1 MKNVK
6 KKYLVLVTSYPDNNG
21 NKDLNYVHTRN
32 IEYVRNGIDVTV
44 LNFKAT
50 NDYIID
56 GVRVITINDYKAN
69 QNDFDILISHA
80 PNLRQHI
87 RFILKNANNFYSFVF
102 FFHGHEVLRIQK
114 VYPKPY
120 DFKKSNYV
128 KGKILDLYDLFKL
141 YVLRKIFKKF
151 IKKSFFIFV
160 SNWML
165 EEFEKWLHINRDE
178 LYNRYSIIYNNVNK
192 IFEEESYDFSS
203 KKIYDYITIRSN
215 LDESKYAIDI
225 VCKLANQSKDKSFL
239 IIGKGEYFKHYEK
252 PENVLLIERNL
263 NPKEIIEFLN
273 LSKCAL
279 MPTRTDA
286 QGVMMC
292 EMATYGIPLITSN
305 ISVCKEVFAE
315 FKNVRYIDN
324 ELPQLPDFNFL
335 VNNSKN
341 EKYFSKNTVLEEI
354 NILKNYI

>member
-1 MKNVK
+1 MKNS
-6 KKYLVLVTSYPDNNG
+6 KKYLVLVASYPDNNG
-21 NKDLNYVHTRN
+21 NKDLNYVHTRD
-32 IEYVRNGIDVTV
+32 IEYIRNNMDVTV

-50 NDYIID
+50 CGYIID
-56 GVRVITINDYKAN
+56 GVKVITISDYKKH
-69 QNDFDILISHA
+69 QNEFDILVSHA

-87 RFILKNANNFYSFVF
+87 RFILKNHNNFCTFVF

-120 DFKKSNYV
+120 DFKKVNYI
-128 KGKILDLYDLFKL
+128 KEKILDLYDLLKL

-151 IKKSFFIFV
+151 IKKSYFIFV

-165 EEFEKWLHINRDE
+165 DEFEKWVQINREE
-178 LYNRYSIIYNNVNK
+178 LYNRYNIIYNNVNK
-192 IFEEESYDFSS
+192 IFEEESYDFYS

-225 VCKLANQSKDKSFL
+225 VCKLANQNKDKSFL
-239 IIGKGEYFKHYEK
+239 IIGKGDYFKYFKK
-252 PENVLLIERNL
+252 PENVLLIEKNL

-305 ISVCKEVFAE
+305 IPVCKEVFAE

-324 ELPQLPDFNFL
+324 ESPQLYDFKFL
-335 VNNSKN
+335 FNNSKN

-354 NILKNYI
+354 NIFKNYI